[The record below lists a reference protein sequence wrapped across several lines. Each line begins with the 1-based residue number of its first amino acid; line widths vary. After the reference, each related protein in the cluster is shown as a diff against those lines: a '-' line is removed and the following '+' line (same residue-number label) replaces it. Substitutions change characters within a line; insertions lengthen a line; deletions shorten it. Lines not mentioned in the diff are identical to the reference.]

1 MVTTKDYISFLDMQR
16 IFKSNKVVIF
26 SLELWKI
33 TATIKKHVIVFIT
46 SYILLTYSWSSF
58 LIRESLKVN
67 RKTATKWV
75 EVKTLIQYT
84 KVIKE
89 LKLGCTTL
97 LHIYQVMIYV
107 ISKGMLIVNSLFPF
121 LFSNIKLLQQQLP
134 TGVLRKRCS

>member
-97 LHIYQVMIYV
+97 LHIY
-107 ISKGMLIVNSLFPF
+107 
-121 LFSNIKLLQQQLP
+121 
-134 TGVLRKRCS
+134 